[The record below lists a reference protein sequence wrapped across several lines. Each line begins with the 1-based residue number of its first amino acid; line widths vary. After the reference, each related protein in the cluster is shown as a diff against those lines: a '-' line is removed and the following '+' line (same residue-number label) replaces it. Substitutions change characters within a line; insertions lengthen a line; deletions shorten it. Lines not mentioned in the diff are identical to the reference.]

1 MRNPKVIQR
10 WLRGKKGRSG
20 TGALRTDGNTLYSYQ
35 VVIGESREREKVVF
49 DYRGPNRIG
58 LATTRHICCAIR
70 EGGGQICVE
79 SPPSETDIDAIRKL
93 VVPKDSETASEE
105 AASLDSTD

>member
-1 MRNPKVIQR
+1 MRNPKVIEA
-10 WLRGKKGRSG
+10 WLRGRKGRSG

-35 VVIGESREREKVVF
+35 VVIGQSQDGGKVVY

-70 EGGGQICVE
+70 EGGGQICLA
-79 SPPSETDIDAIRKL
+79 SPPNEVDIPAIREL
-93 VVPKDSETASEE
+93 VVPKTPETAAEENQSANPSE
-105 AASLDSTD
+105 